1 MDNHNNQQAPIATNT
16 NVGLAATRVWDFIG
30 MDTPEFL
37 GLRVCEDPSNF
48 VDEVKK
54 IFVVIGNGRVELA
67 SYQLKDVAQ
76 MWFT

>member
-1 MDNHNNQQAPIATNT
+1 
-16 NVGLAATRVWDFIG
+16 